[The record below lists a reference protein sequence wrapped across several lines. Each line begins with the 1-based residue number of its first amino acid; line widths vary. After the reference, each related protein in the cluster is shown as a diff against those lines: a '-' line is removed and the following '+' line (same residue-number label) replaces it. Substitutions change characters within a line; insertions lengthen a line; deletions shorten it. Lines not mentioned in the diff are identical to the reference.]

1 MTVSSAAE
9 KSELV
14 LSSSIEQ
21 PAIKANSNSARDLF
35 RYWQIRILY
44 SMGFGYAAF
53 YFVRQN
59 FSLVIP
65 SLSEDLGYTKTQLG
79 LILTIWSIVYG
90 AGKFL
95 NGYYSDRSNARYFM
109 SAGLLGAALTC
120 LVMGLSS
127 SWWFFVIAWSA
138 NAWFQSMG
146 WPPVSRLLTHWFSPR
161 ELGTM
166 WGITNMSHQVGG
178 ALIAIT
184 AGYLIPHY
192 GWRSVF
198 IMPAILS
205 LVLAFVLYNRLRDTP
220 ESLDL
225 PSVEAHSGLKEIPA
239 DAAADNMSPKQLFKQ
254 LFYNKMLWYVCL
266 GNMFLYIVRMGVF
279 NWAPTFLK
287 EFKGASITSS
297 GWQVA
302 GFEFAGMIGGVAAGW
317 ISDKLFDGRR
327 GPVSCLYMIAMVGA
341 LIYFWLA
348 PAGLN
353 SYNVIAMMIVGF
365 LVYGPQ
371 VLVGV
376 AAADFASKKAV
387 GMAVGLTGSFGY
399 LGSAVSGVS
408 IGLIA
413 DNYGWDWG
421 FIFFIASAIGA
432 CVCFGL
438 TWHKRAAVLEK
449 SEL

>member
-1 MTVSSAAE
+1 MSLKVAAAQQAINQQDYVMPIPDLE
-9 KSELV
+9 QVDTNLV
-14 LSSSIEQ
+14 
-21 PAIKANSNSARDLF
+21 KKTF

-53 YFVRQN
+53 YLVRQN
-59 FSLVIP
+59 FSLAIP
-65 SLSEDLGYTKTQLG
+65 SISADLGYSKTQLG
-79 LILTIWSIVYG
+79 LVMTIWSIIYG
-90 AGKFL
+90 VGKFL

-109 SAGLLGAALTC
+109 SFGLLGAALTC
-120 LVMGLSS
+120 FVMGWGT

-146 WPPVSRLLTHWFSPR
+146 WPPVSRLLTHWFGPK

-166 WGITNMSHQVGG
+166 WGITNTSHQIGG
-178 ALIAIT
+178 AAIAIIS
-184 AGYLIPHY
+184 GYLIHNY

-198 IMPAILS
+198 VVPGIFGCLMAAL
-205 LVLAFVLYNRLRDTP
+205 LFNRLRDTP
-220 ESLDL
+220 QSLKLPTVENHCGLAELEDESEDDR
-225 PSVEAHSGLKEIPA
+225 VT
-239 DAAADNMSPKQLFKQ
+239 PKQLFQ
-254 LFYNKMLWYVCL
+254 QVFYNKLLWYVCL
-266 GNMFLYIVRMGVF
+266 GNMFLYVVRMGVF

-287 EFKGASITSS
+287 EFKGASITTS

-302 GFEFAGMIGGVAAGW
+302 AFEISGMIGGILAGV
-317 ISDKLFDGRR
+317 ISDRLFQGRR
-327 GPVSCLYMIAMVGA
+327 GPVSFMYMVAMVVALGYFWFVPTGMDSLNAVAMIA
-341 LIYFWLA
+341 
-348 PAGLN
+348 
-353 SYNVIAMMIVGF
+353 VGF

-387 GMAVGLTGSFGY
+387 GMAVGLTGTFGY
-399 LGSAVSGVS
+399 LGSAISGVS

-421 FIFFIASAIGA
+421 FVFFIVSALCA

-438 TWHKRAAVLEK
+438 TWRSRASVLERT
-449 SEL
+449 